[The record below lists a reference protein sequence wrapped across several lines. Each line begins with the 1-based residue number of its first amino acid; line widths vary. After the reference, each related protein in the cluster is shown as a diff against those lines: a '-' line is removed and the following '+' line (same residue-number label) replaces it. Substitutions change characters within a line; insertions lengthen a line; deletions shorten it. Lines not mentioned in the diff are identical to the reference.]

1 LYFISYLAIYY
12 LFKVSEIKMIE
23 PKRKNK
29 TSTVKDGQNMVCFQ
43 LGNEEFG
50 IDVEF
55 QFPRLRRV
63 FCGQEVSSFINEA

>member
-1 LYFISYLAIYY
+1 
-12 LFKVSEIKMIE
+12 MIE